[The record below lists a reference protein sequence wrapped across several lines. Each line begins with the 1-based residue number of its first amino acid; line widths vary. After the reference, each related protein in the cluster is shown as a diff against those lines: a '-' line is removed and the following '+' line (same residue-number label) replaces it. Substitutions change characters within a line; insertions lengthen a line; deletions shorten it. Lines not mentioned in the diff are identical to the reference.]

1 MNRKIYKATISG
13 FNITD
18 AFEAVDLF
26 FEKNYLAVSCA
37 EKGRDWIVEVLKDRP
52 FEVGEISSVLRTKKN
67 FSAVTEE
74 LKDIDWLRKCF
85 ENFRPILVGNFYI
98 YGPHL
103 RENVKPK
110 DKILIEIAAATAFG
124 TGEHPTTSRCL
135 MACQTFFDDRIHKKV
150 LDIGCGSGILSIA
163 LAKLGAKNVVACD
176 NDPEAVKI
184 TKENI
189 EINKVDHRISVFRNA
204 GTEFSKQKYDFI
216 VANILSEPL
225 RAMSQAI
232 FDSLSNEGILV
243 LSGFVTDDKTVEEK
257 FSSLGLIKIFEY
269 EHANWSAVVFK
280 KSN

>member
-37 EKGRDWIVEVLKDRP
+37 EKGRDLIVEVLKDRP

>member
-1 MNRKIYKATISG
+1 MNQRVYKATISG
-13 FNITD
+13 FNIID

-26 FEKNYLAVSCA
+26 FEKEYMAVSCA

-52 FEVGEISSVLRTKKN
+52 FEENEVSFVLHMKKN
-67 FSAVTEE
+67 FSVVTEE
-74 LKDIDWLRKCF
+74 LKDIDWLAKCF
-85 ENFRPILVGNFYI
+85 ENFRPITVGNFYM

-135 MACQTFFDDRIHKKV
+135 MACQTFFNDRVHKKV

-189 EINKVDHRISVFRNA
+189 EINRVDHRISFFQNI

-232 FDSLSNEGILV
+232 FDSLSDNGILV
-243 LSGFVTDDKTVEEK
+243 LSGFVCEDKSVEEK
-257 FSSLGLIKIFEY
+257 FLSLELIKKFEY
-269 EHANWSAVVFK
+269 QHANWSTVVFG